1 MDSQK
6 IPSASGARLSVRQLL
21 PYTTFIRLALA
32 WGAVAAFELGGKI
45 WLAYP
50 IPIATAIV
58 CFLILF
64 SIILFAAFGV
74 VREADH
80 LAHLLGEPLGTL
92 ILTFTVVSIEVILIA
107 AVMIGPGEATT
118 IARDSIFAVMMIIL
132 NLVTGL
138 CLLLGG
144 LRYGE
149 QEFNPQGAVAY
160 LSMIVLLTATGL
172 ILPNFLSSQD
182 GSFTPRQAWPIA
194 MLTGAL
200 YLVFL
205 AMQVGRY
212 RRFFIQPVSAAS
224 MASAK
229 RAEDCPDDS
238 ALTIGTRDRRAVF
251 IRSLVLAGLMLP
263 IVLLAHHLAVLID
276 FGIERAKAPAAIGGV
291 VIAIIV
297 FTPESITSIK
307 AALADKMQRV
317 ANLCLGAFVST
328 VGLTVPAVLVIG
340 LIKGKAVVLGLSP
353 LDTFLV
359 GLTLVLTTL
368 TFVGPR
374 SSPIQGA
381 MHLMLFATYCVLLF
395 VP

>member
-1 MDSQK
+1 M
-6 IPSASGARLSVRQLL
+6 
-21 PYTTFIRLALA
+21 TFIRLTLA
-32 WGAVAAFELGGKI
+32 WGAVAAFQLGGKI

-50 IPIATAIV
+50 IPVATAIV

-64 SIILFAAFGV
+64 LIILFAAFGV

-80 LAHLLGEPLGTL
+80 LAQLLGEPLGTL

-107 AVMIGPGEATT
+107 AVMMGPSETST

-144 LRYGE
+144 LRHGE
-149 QEFNPQGAVAY
+149 QDYNAQGALAY
-160 LSMIVLLTATGL
+160 LSMIVLLTGTGL
-172 ILPNFLSSQD
+172 ILPNFLSSHD
-182 GSFTPRQAWPIA
+182 GSFAPRQAWPIA
-194 MLTGAL
+194 ILTGGL

-205 AMQVGRY
+205 TMQVGRY
-212 RRFFIQPVSAAS
+212 RRFFIQPVSAAPVTPS
-224 MASAK
+224 K
-229 RAEDCPDDS
+229 HAEDCPDNS
-238 ALTIGTRDRRAVF
+238 TLIVRTLDRRAVF

-297 FTPESITSIK
+297 FTPKSITSIK
-307 AALADKMQRV
+307 AAFADEMQRV

-328 VGLTVPAVLVIG
+328 AGLTVPAVLVIG
-340 LIKGKAVVLGLSP
+340 LIKGKTVVLGLSP

-368 TFVGPR
+368 SFLGPR

>member
-1 MDSQK
+1 
-6 IPSASGARLSVRQLL
+6 LSLRQLL
-21 PYTTFIRLALA
+21 PNTTVIRIALA
-32 WGAVAAFELGGKI
+32 WAAVAAFQFGGKI

-50 IPIATAIV
+50 IPIGTAIL
-58 CFLILF
+58 CFVMLF
-64 SIILFAAFGV
+64 SIILYAAFGV

-80 LAHLLGEPLGTL
+80 LAQLLGEPLGTL

-107 AVMIGPGEATT
+107 AVMIGPGETAT

-132 NLVTGL
+132 NLVMVL

-149 QEFNPQGAVAY
+149 QEYNAQGAVAY
-160 LSMIVLLTATGL
+160 LSMIALLTATGL
-172 ILPNFLSSQD
+172 ILPNFLSSHD
-182 GSFTPRQAWPIA
+182 GSFAPRQAWPIIV
-194 MLTGAL
+194 LTGAL
-200 YLVFL
+200 YLLFL
-205 AMQVGRY
+205 GMQVGRY
-212 RRFFIQPVSAAS
+212 RRFFVEP
-224 MASAK
+224 ASAVTVTPSTCG
-229 RAEDCPDDS
+229 EDSLS
-238 ALTIGTRDRRAVF
+238 ATAPLPRTLDRRAVL
-251 IRSLVLAGLMLP
+251 IRLLVLAGLMLP
-263 IVLLAHHLAVLID
+263 IVLLAHHLAILID

-317 ANLCLGAFVST
+317 TNLCLGAFVST

-340 LIKGKAVVLGLSP
+340 LIKDKPVVLGLSP
-353 LDTFLV
+353 LDTFLA
-359 GLTLVLTTL
+359 GLTLVLSTL
-368 TFVGPR
+368 TFLGPR

-381 MHLMLFATYCVLLF
+381 MHLMLFATYCVVLF